1 MRQRFGADGYPMML
15 TSPSRQ
21 HLPPIG
27 LGEAAEIIG
36 VSASTVRRWAD
47 MGKLR
52 VARTDGGHRR
62 FVRSDVERLQGLS
75 AAEPRLRHAAPLGG
89 PAPTTADVIL
99 AAGVTTATAAA
110 RSIFEPGACGW
121 LGSPASLAPLDR
133 WVLELADAC
142 RDGDEVA
149 IATAVEHLFD
159 DSRAGGTR
167 LIELDTF
174 LSQYVREIYRHAA
187 DRDATVADD
196 GAARWLFIHLRR
208 HLLHLADAP

>member
-1 MRQRFGADGYPMML
+1 MGQQNTADARSML
-15 TSPSRQ
+15 FSSRTRP
-21 HLPPIG
+21 HHPAIG
-27 LGEAAEIIG
+27 LGEAAQIIG

-62 FVRSDVERLQGLS
+62 FERADVERLQGVVTV
-75 AAEPRLRHAAPLGG
+75 EPRLRHAAPLGG
-89 PAPTTADVIL
+89 PAPNTADGIL

-110 RSIFEPGACGW
+110 RSIFEPGAAGW

-133 WVLELADAC
+133 WVLELAAAC
-142 RDGDEVA
+142 RAGDEDDIRA
-149 IATAVEHLFD
+149 AVEHLYD
-159 DSRAGGTR
+159 EARAGGTR

-174 LSQYVREIYRHAA
+174 FSQYVREIYRHAT
-187 DRDATVADD
+187 DRDDTVQDD

>member
-1 MRQRFGADGYPMML
+1 MMFA
-15 TSPSRQ
+15 TRTRPQ
-21 HLPPIG
+21 DPAIG

-62 FVRSDVERLQGLS
+62 FVRADVERLQGVITV
-75 AAEPRLRHAAPLGG
+75 APRLRLAAPLGG
-89 PAPTTADVIL
+89 PAPTTADGIL
-99 AAGVTTATAAA
+99 SAGVTTATAAA
-110 RSIFEPGACGW
+110 RSIFESGAAGW

-133 WVLELADAC
+133 WVVELSDAC
-142 RDGDEVA
+142 RAGDEEAVR
-149 IATAVEHLFD
+149 TAVEHLFD
-159 DSRAGGTR
+159 DARAGGTR

-174 LSQYVREIYRHAA
+174 FSQYVREIYRHAA
-187 DRDATVADD
+187 DRDETVPDD
-196 GAARWLFIHLRR
+196 GVARWLFIHLRR